1 MSIYTRLYTCLVLI
15 YLICIPLSH
24 AFAQHKPEIELANR
38 FNDSVN
44 VAEYLVSEK
53 LDGIR
58 ARWDGTQLLTR
69 SGNPISAPIWF
80 VERLPKHVLDGEL
93 WIGRQR
99 FERTASVVLSHEPSD
114 GWREIKF
121 MLFDLPGYT
130 GPFSERL
137 RMLEVLAIQA
147 NLGHMQVIPQR
158 KYSNHSALMA
168 ALDEVSR
175 GGGEGLMLHHQDAL
189 YTPLR
194 SNNVLKLKKHR
205 DAEAIV
211 LAHLPGNGKYQGMM
225 GAIRVQM
232 SNGKVFKI
240 GSGFSDQERRS
251 PPPVGSV
258 VTFKYYDLT
267 VNGIPKFAS
276 YIRRKPRQ

>member
-1 MSIYTRLYTCLVLI
+1 MSIYTRLVLI
-15 YLICIPLSH
+15 YLICIPFSH
-24 AFAQHKPEIELANR
+24 AFAQNKPEIELANR

-44 VAEYLVSEK
+44 IAEYLVSEK

-69 SGNPISAPIWF
+69 SGNPIFAPLWF
-80 VERLPKHVLDGEL
+80 VEDLPKHVLDGEL
-93 WIGRQR
+93 WIARQR

-121 MLFDLPGYT
+121 MLFDLPEYT

-158 KYSNHSALMA
+158 KYSSHSALMT
-168 ALDEVSR
+168 ALDEVSN

-205 DAEAIV
+205 DAEAVV

-240 GSGFSDQERRS
+240 GSGFSDKERRS